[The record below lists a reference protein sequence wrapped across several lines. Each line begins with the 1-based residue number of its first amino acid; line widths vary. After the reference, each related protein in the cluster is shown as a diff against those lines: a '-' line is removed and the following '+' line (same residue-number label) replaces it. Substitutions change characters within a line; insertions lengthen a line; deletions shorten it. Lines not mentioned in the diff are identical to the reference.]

1 MAIHTFGLSVAD
13 PGWGGG
19 GGGGS
24 GCLDT
29 PPSNLNMNIISN
41 DVSHVRY
48 TFLRSALRE
57 VAK

>member
-1 MAIHTFGLSVAD
+1 MAIHSFGLSVAD

-19 GGGGS
+19 GGGGVQ
-24 GCLDT
+24 GVWTL

-48 TFLRSALRE
+48 TFLRE